1 LRSRALAEELKSDL
15 ETARLFDALWKD
27 YKNRGGGYMSR
38 IMIALGGA
46 IFIVA
51 PACGGVEEPSTER
64 QDSAEHPLSNDE
76 QPTAEPIGEA
86 TEKGGMSCE
95 ETTGEA
101 QEALTKWQQVCIVG
115 CQTFATAG
123 CTAVGLSCTAGTLW
137 SFGGILIPCTYAVL
151 AACTGATL
159 AGSVCALKCAGA

>member
-1 LRSRALAEELKSDL
+1 
-15 ETARLFDALWKD
+15 
-27 YKNRGGGYMSR
+27 MHR
-38 IMIALGGA
+38 IRIALVGTITA
-46 IFIVA
+46 LV
-51 PACGGVEEPSTER
+51 PACGVVEGPSTEG
-64 QDSAEHPLSNDE
+64 QNSAE
-76 QPTAEPIGEA
+76 QPQIDGAQTTAEPTGEA
-86 TEKGGMSCE
+86 AEDVSVSCE

-151 AACTGATL
+151 AACTGGTL